1 MTIFDAYC
9 LHSAYIFICKQANGC
24 FLREFHMPEIKLT
37 KKVVEGLP
45 CPESGQTIYWDTVLP
60 GFGIRLTS
68 KSKSYV
74 CQRRV
79 NRRTVRSTIGRAD
92 QISTEKARKL
102 AQDHLYRMIQ
112 GEDINRAKKGAV
124 CEGVTLGQAW
134 KDFLETRDLKDST
147 LRDYQWMMTKV
158 FHDWKKKPVVEITR
172 DMVQR
177 RHRLLGEKR
186 GAAQANRAM
195 RFLRSLLNFSAGRY
209 ENRDGKPLLSDNP
222 VKILSQTRAWIRLD
236 RRQTLIKSHQ
246 LKGWYETV
254 EECPSETIRDFL
266 LFVLFTGLRKGEA
279 QRLKWEN
286 IDFKAKTLTIPD
298 TKNRKPLDLP
308 LSTYLYKLL
317 KRRRDADPERIYVFP
332 GKSKAGHLSEPKKV
346 IAEIA
351 KKSDVS
357 FCIHD
362 LRRTFITTAESLDI
376 PAYAV
381 KMLVNHS
388 TGSDVTAGYIIPDA
402 ERLRKPMQKIT
413 DRLLKLCKGEAG
425 QIIVMPG
432 AGG

>member
-1 MTIFDAYC
+1 
-9 LHSAYIFICKQANGC
+9 
-24 FLREFHMPEIKLT
+24 
-37 KKVVEGLP
+37 
-45 CPESGQTIYWDTVLP
+45 
-60 GFGIRLTS
+60 
-68 KSKSYV
+68 
-74 CQRRV
+74 
-79 NRRTVRSTIGRAD
+79 
-92 QISTEKARKL
+92 
-102 AQDHLYRMIQ
+102 
-112 GEDINRAKKGAV
+112 
-124 CEGVTLGQAW
+124 
-134 KDFLETRDLKDST
+134 
-147 LRDYQWMMTKV
+147 
-158 FHDWKKKPVVEITR
+158 
-172 DMVQR
+172 
-177 RHRLLGEKR
+177 
-186 GAAQANRAM
+186 
-195 RFLRSLLNFSAGRY
+195 
-209 ENRDGKPLLSDNP
+209 
-222 VKILSQTRAWIRLD
+222 
-236 RRQTLIKSHQ
+236 
-246 LKGWYETV
+246 
-254 EECPSETIRDFL
+254 
-266 LFVLFTGLRKGEA
+266 
-279 QRLKWEN
+279 
-286 IDFKAKTLTIPD
+286 
-298 TKNRKPLDLP
+298 